1 MATRIKGLG
10 RGLDA
15 LLGVQNAAPQGDAG
29 AQAAPVGDMLATL
42 AIDRLQRGKYQPRTK
57 MDEASLNELAESI
70 RSQGLMQPI
79 LVRPI
84 GGSGDNTR
92 YEIIAGERRWRAA
105 EIAGLPQVPVVIRE
119 VPDQAAAA
127 MALIENIQRED
138 LGPLEEAAGVQRL
151 VAEFNLTHEQAAQA
165 IGRSRAATTN
175 LLRLLQLSRPVQAL
189 LNDGKL
195 EMGHARALLALTG
208 HQQET
213 VANQVAEAGMS
224 VRQTEK
230 LVQDILNPN
239 TRVPKKKLTP
249 RDIARF
255 AEELSERMGTKVEI
269 KTGAKGR
276 GRLVIHYSSNEHL
289 DDLLARIK

>member
-15 LLGVQNAAPQGDAG
+15 LLGVQNAAPQGEAG
-29 AQAAPVGDMLATL
+29 AQAPVGDRMATL
-42 AIDRLQRGKYQPRTK
+42 AIDRLQRGKYQPRTR

-79 LVRPI
+79 LVRPV
-84 GGSGDNTR
+84 GGSGDSTR

-105 EIAGLPQVPVVIRE
+105 QIAGLPDVPVVIRE

-239 TRVPKKKLTP
+239 PRVPKKKLTP

-255 AEELSERMGTKVEI
+255 AEELAERMGTKVEI